1 MAHAKPAKMDKFQM
15 PLLIHVLQQLYQP
28 QLMLHQYFHH
38 NQLVVWTK
46 FKVVMDHA
54 QIQLQLLLS
63 WHQPAHKAK
72 SRLVT
77 FVLIAHQTLNQIL

>member
-38 NQLVVWTK
+38 NQLVV
-46 FKVVMDHA
+46 
-54 QIQLQLLLS
+54 
-63 WHQPAHKAK
+63 
-72 SRLVT
+72 
-77 FVLIAHQTLNQIL
+77 